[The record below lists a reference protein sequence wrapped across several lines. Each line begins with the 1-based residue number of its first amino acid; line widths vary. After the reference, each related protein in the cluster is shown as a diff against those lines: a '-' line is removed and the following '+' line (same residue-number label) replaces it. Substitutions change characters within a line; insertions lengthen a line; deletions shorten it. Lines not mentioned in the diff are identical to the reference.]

1 MVFLCILPQHFK
13 VYSCKDIEGWLKA
26 ASEGLGSGKNDGM
39 KVFFSV
45 DGFFFCFIHV
55 FSVAIKNGEDCSL
68 NSYFCC
74 LALLSHFK
82 PEPLSFSQH
91 S

>member
-26 ASEGLGSGKNDGM
+26 ASEGLGNGKNDGM

-45 DGFFFCFIHV
+45 NGL
-55 FSVAIKNGEDCSL
+55 FSVS
-68 NSYFCC
+68 FTFF
-74 LALLSHFK
+74 LLLLK
-82 PEPLSFSQH
+82 MVKTAV
-91 S
+91 